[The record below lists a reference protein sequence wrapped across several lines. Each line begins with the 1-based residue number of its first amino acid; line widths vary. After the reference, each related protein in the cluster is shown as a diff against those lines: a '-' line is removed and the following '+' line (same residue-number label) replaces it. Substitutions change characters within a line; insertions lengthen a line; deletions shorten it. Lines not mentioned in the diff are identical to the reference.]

1 MVQLNYA
8 HYSNFVS
15 DHIWTAP
22 IILMIVGAAVAI
34 ICFLGCCG
42 ALKESSCMIL
52 SFAILAVV
60 IFLFEIGLGVAGYV
74 KHTGLK
80 QLMEGQFNST
90 MSNYKQ
96 RDDYRDAWT
105 LLQTELDC
113 CGTYGPEDWESI
125 FPNKTLPAACC
136 SVINLSVAKECTV
149 DYATPQ
155 GCLQKLLT
163 ILDSKT
169 LILASVV
176 LAVAGIQ
183 VSLLVTYLIIF
194 INLEYFLVINHTV
207 RLLPLSFVSEE
218 LRSRLK
224 CAAKILF
231 FDSEMGA
238 PIFVINKLYV

>member
-1 MVQLNYA
+1 MASGGLACVKYLTFFCNLLFALTGLLIFLVGGMVQLNYA

-22 IILMIVGAAVAI
+22 IILMIVGASVAI

-60 IFLFEIGLGVAGYV
+60 IFLFEIGLGIAGYV
-74 KHTGLK
+74 KHTGL
-80 QLMEGQFNST
+80 QQMMEGQFNST
-90 MSNYKQ
+90 MSRYQ
-96 RDDYRDAWT
+96 ERADYRDAWT

-113 CGTYGPEDWESI
+113 CGTYGPEDWETI
-125 FPNKTLPAACC
+125 YPNKTLPAACC
-136 SVINLSVAKECTV
+136 SVINLSEAKECTRIH
-149 DYATPQ
+149 ANTK
-155 GCLQKLLT
+155 GCLQKLLN

-183 VSLLVTYLIIF
+183 LLT
-194 INLEYFLVINHTV
+194 
-207 RLLPLSFVSEE
+207 
-218 LRSRLK
+218 
-224 CAAKILF
+224 ILF
-231 FDSEMGA
+231 A
-238 PIFVINKLYV
+238 CCLYRSFRRSYDHV

>member
-136 SVINLSVAKECTV
+136 SVINLSQSKECTV
-149 DYATPQ
+149 NDATPQ
-155 GCLQKLLT
+155 GCLQKLLK
-163 ILDSKT
+163 IMDSKT

-183 VSLLVTYLIIF
+183 VGLLVIYFIFF
-194 INLEYFLVINHTV
+194 INLKYYLAINHII

-218 LRSRLK
+218 LRSRLI
-224 CAAKILF
+224 CAARILF
-231 FDSEMGA
+231 VVSEMGA
-238 PIFVINKLYV
+238 PIFVIYKLHV

>member
-1 MVQLNYA
+1 MASGGLTCVKYLTFFCNLLFALSGLLIFLVGGMVQLNYA

-22 IILMIVGAAVAI
+22 IILMIVGAAVAV

-60 IFLFEIGLGVAGYV
+60 IFLFEIGLGFAGYV
-74 KHTGLK
+74 KHTGLQ
-80 QLMEGQFNST
+80 QLMEGQFNTT
-90 MSNYKQ
+90 MNHYKD
-96 RDDYRDAWT
+96 RADYRDAWT

-113 CGTYGPEDWESI
+113 CGTFGPNDWENN
-125 FPNKTLPAACC
+125 FANKTLPAACC
-136 SVINLSVAKECTV
+136 SVINLSEAKECTSV
-149 DYATPQ
+149 HANQQ
-155 GCLQKLLT
+155 GCLQKLLD

-183 VSLLVTYLIIF
+183 MLT
-194 INLEYFLVINHTV
+194 
-207 RLLPLSFVSEE
+207 
-218 LRSRLK
+218 
-224 CAAKILF
+224 ILF
-231 FDSEMGA
+231 A
-238 PIFVINKLYV
+238 CCLYRSFRRSYDHV